1 MPVSPARVREAL
13 EARASAHEHDKNFDG
28 AVADLRAALDKA
40 PAGEKAQELQQ
51 RLSHALDRQRRWQ
64 CVDPSDRKAWQDN
77 RCGHPGDPKS
87 GRDHRAVLE
96 LPANL
101 DQLAPEA
108 QCGWVNRQYRIA
120 ASQET
125 RVNTHTPR
133 SYFAHRRANSP
144 SAPNQ
149 DRGPD
154 RAALRPR
161 LQEARARVAPRPVQG
176 RQGESGAEDA
186 RVRRGEGGAREAAAV
201 Q

>member
-13 EARASAHEHDKNFDG
+13 EARASAHEHDKNFNS

-161 LQEARARVAPRPVQG
+161 LQEAGARVAPRPV
-176 RQGESGAEDA
+176 
-186 RVRRGEGGAREAAAV
+186 
-201 Q
+201 